1 MADFLQTA
9 YDFYL
14 KKGYAPHQA
23 AALAGNS
30 VNEANSPTQL
40 GDKGTAL
47 GRFQWRGDRQQN
59 LYKFAADNKLDPE
72 SDEGQLE
79 FANHELNTTEK
90 PAGDKL
96 RAAPDLA
103 SANDAVVGFLRP
115 GGYTPD
121 NPQGANGYVNRYN
134 SAASLINATPMT
146 QTLAMG
152 PSQNVSTPAD
162 PAAAQDPSTGLL
174 AWGAAQA
181 QGDPMAA
188 QPSGGL
194 LSALAAMSKSPEAK
208 QTQTGLGLLAA
219 SQPQQQQS
227 MQMQV
232 PQAQVHRPQMEA
244 AAMPNFIDPLL
255 KQKLYGLLGAA

>member
-1 MADFLQTA
+1 VADFLNTA

-30 VNEANSPTQL
+30 VNEADSPTSI
-40 GDKGTAL
+40 GDKGTAF
-47 GRFQWRGDRQQN
+47 GRFQWRNDRRDN
-59 LYKFAADNKLDPE
+59 LYKYAADNNLDPE
-72 SDEGQLE
+72 SDNAQLE

-90 PAGDKL
+90 AAGDKL
-96 RAAPDLA
+96 KNAPDLA
-103 SANDAVVGFLRP
+103 AANDAVVGYLRP

-134 SAASLINATPMT
+134 SAAGLINATPMT

-152 PSQNVSTPAD
+152 PSQNVGTVGDPGMASDPTSGLLAYAGTAGTPA
-162 PAAAQDPSTGLL
+162 PQTGLL
-174 AWGAAQA
+174 A
-181 QGDPMAA
+181 
-188 QPSGGL
+188 S
-194 LSALAAMSKSPEAK
+194 LAAMSKSPDAAA
-208 QTQTGLGLLAA
+208 TQKGLGLLAA
-219 SQPQQQQS
+219 SQPQQQQAP
-227 MQMQV
+227 QMQV

-255 KQKLYGLLGAA
+255 QKKLYGLLGSA